1 MQTNDLTMPKKN
13 PVPQS
18 AIDEAAD
25 SLGSLPDAP
34 PRKRKAHKRPNRSA
48 DTIKTENIEVV
59 WAEDTKPGVQ
69 RVNFP
74 LRVDPDVLEWFGDRA
89 VEVGKDRSVLARI
102 ALNEYIQRNS

>member
-1 MQTNDLTMPKKN
+1 MQNDGSTMPKKKD
-13 PVPQS
+13 VPKS
-18 AIDEAAD
+18 AIHEASS

-34 PRKRKAHKRPNRSA
+34 PRKRKAHKRPNRTA

-102 ALNEYIQRNS
+102 ALNEYIERNS